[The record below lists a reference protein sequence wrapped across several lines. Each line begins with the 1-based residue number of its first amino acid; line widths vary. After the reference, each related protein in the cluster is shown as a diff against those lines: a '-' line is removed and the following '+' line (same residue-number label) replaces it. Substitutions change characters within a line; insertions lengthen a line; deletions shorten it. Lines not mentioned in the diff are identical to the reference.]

1 MKCYFYYIYFLNL
14 SVITIA
20 SDIMLTFKNYIKKN
34 I

>member
-1 MKCYFYYIYFLNL
+1 MLFLLYIYFLNL